1 MESTLKIK
9 NLSKKFGQIKA
20 LDNLAF
26 EVKAGEIYSLIGPN
40 GAGKT
45 TTIKIIAGLYL
56 PDGGSV
62 EFLGKNLL
70 NGESPE
76 KKFIGYIPDE
86 PFFYPGLSGIEFL
99 NFISSLYGIAEVRKN
114 DILAKFTKIFPFR
127 EILADDPTNFSRGN
141 KQKLAICAA
150 FLIDPKLLLI
160 DEPIVGLDPQSAK
173 VALKLFSTF
182 AREGGSILVSTH
194 TLAAAEEV
202 AHRVGIIDQGR
213 LIAEGSLQT
222 LRQKAKLKTAHLEE
236 VFLKITQ
243 EKE

>member
-9 NLSKKFGQIKA
+9 NLSKTFGQIKA
-20 LDNLAF
+20 VDNLTL
-26 EVKAGEIYSLIGPN
+26 EVKAGEIYGLLGPN

-45 TTIKIIAGLYL
+45 TTIKIIAGLYFS
-56 PDGGSV
+56 DGGSI

-70 NGESPE
+70 SDESLE
-76 KKFIGYIPDE
+76 RKFIGYIPDE

-99 NFISSLYGIAEVRKN
+99 NFISALYGVTTVRKN
-114 DILAKFTKIFPFR
+114 EVLTKFTKIFPFR
-127 EILADDPTNFSRGN
+127 EILEGDPTNFSRGN
-141 KQKLAICAA
+141 KQKLAVCAA
-150 FLIDPKLLLI
+150 FLTNPKLLLI

-173 VALKLFSTF
+173 AALKLFSTF
-182 AREGGSILVSTH
+182 AKKGGSILVSTH
-194 TLAAAEEV
+194 TLSAAEEI

-213 LIAEGSLQT
+213 LIAEGNLQT
-222 LRQKAKLKTAHLEE
+222 LRQKARLKTAHLEE